1 MHRLTGTHC
10 ELSIL
15 QRALVT
21 GDVTHLHSQTY
32 NTTLAGTPGCPDEQ
46 TARSR
51 GDILPAWCQTPP
63 WLPFLPCSSQLCMSS
78 DMLATACLYSSPRTS
93 RCLPM
98 FLNWCWLGCKKQ
110 DGCEDK
116 KNHGNLN
123 FTPSLKIPSSS
134 SWMPQSTVCKVPGFC
149 TAVALDVGKPQEPNT
164 PLVTL
169 QCWALAG
176 SCS

>member
-1 MHRLTGTHC
+1 
-10 ELSIL
+10 
-15 QRALVT
+15 
-21 GDVTHLHSQTY
+21 
-32 NTTLAGTPGCPDEQ
+32 
-46 TARSR
+46 
-51 GDILPAWCQTPP
+51 
-63 WLPFLPCSSQLCMSS
+63 MSS

-98 FLNWCWLGCKKQ
+98 FLNWCWPGCKKQ

-169 QCWALAG
+169 QCCSEQQHSLHSGGGWTSQLYQTTV
-176 SCS
+176 SCCQPHANPSAECWLHTAVLWHMQHHKRAQPQ